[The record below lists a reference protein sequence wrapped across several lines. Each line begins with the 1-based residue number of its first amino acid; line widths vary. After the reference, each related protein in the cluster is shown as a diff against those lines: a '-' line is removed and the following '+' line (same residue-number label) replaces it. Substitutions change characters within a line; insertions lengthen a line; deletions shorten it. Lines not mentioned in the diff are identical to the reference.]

1 MQTEARDAALK
12 GNDEEE
18 KLKRGF
24 QHFNNISVFSDEPK
38 RNIS

>member
-12 GNDEEE
+12 GNDEE